1 VLPQSR
7 LGRDSQAH
15 RYVVAG
21 AGAKRNSVLMNRVP
35 LLSLILL
42 VAFVHFSFAATPP
55 ARPNI
60 LFIMSDDHA
69 AHAVSAYGSKINQTP
84 HIDRLAQEG
93 MRFKNCFAVN
103 AICTPSRA
111 SILTGKYSHINGVT
125 AFNRFDGGQW
135 TVAKALQAAGYHTGM
150 IGKWHLQNDP
160 TGFDY
165 WNILPGQGLYHDP
178 VFLDMG
184 TRKKL
189 SGYATDLITDFT
201 IEFLKNRPQDKP
213 FFLLSHHK
221 APHRE
226 WSPDAKHAALFA
238 NQTIPEPAT
247 FHDDYATRSDAARTA
262 VMRIDR
268 DLTRHDLKLTP
279 PPNLRGDAL
288 AVWKRGTDS
297 ELEVVENGRT
307 NRLTGAALKKWK
319 YQRYMK
325 DYLACV
331 ASVDTNV
338 GRLLDYLDETGLAT
352 NTIVIYTSDQ
362 GFFLGEHGWFD
373 KRFMYEESIRMPF
386 LVRYPPA
393 IKPGS
398 VSEAM
403 VLNVDFAPTFLEF
416 AGLNIPAEIQGR
428 SLKPLLTGQ
437 TPSDWRT
444 SWYYRYYH
452 FPNEHGTEPHYGV
465 RTDRHKLIYFHRIN
479 QWELFDLQTDPQ
491 EVNNLANDPKH
502 ANRVTEL
509 KTELA
514 RLRKELDDRDQF
526 AGAN

>member
-1 VLPQSR
+1 MAR
-7 LGRDSQAH
+7 AH
-15 RYVVAG
+15 RYVIASTNL
-21 AGAKRNSVLMNRVP
+21 KRNSGRMIQP
-35 LLSLILL
+35 FLSAFLFGALS
-42 VAFVHFSFAATPP
+42 VALPHFSSAQAS
-55 ARPNI
+55 RPNI

-84 HIDRLAQEG
+84 NIDRLAQEG
-93 MRFKNCFAVN
+93 LRFKNCFAVN
-103 AICTPSRA
+103 SICTPSRA

-125 AFNRFDGGQW
+125 AFNRFDGSQW
-135 TVAKALQAAGYHTGM
+135 TVAKTLQAAGYHTGM
-150 IGKWHLQNDP
+150 IGKWHLQSDP

-201 IEFLKNRPQDKP
+201 IEFLKNRPRDKP
-213 FFLLSHHK
+213 FFLMSHHK

-238 NQTIPEPAT
+238 DRTIPEPAT
-247 FHDDYATRSDAARTA
+247 FNDDYATRSDAAHTA
-262 VMRIDR
+262 IMRIDR
-268 DLTRHDLKLTP
+268 DLTRNDLKLTP
-279 PPNLRGDAL
+279 PPGLRGDAL
-288 AVWKRGTDS
+288 AAWKRGTDAQ
-297 ELEVVENGRT
+297 LEVVENGQT

-331 ASVDTNV
+331 ASVDSNV
-338 GRLLDYLDETGLAT
+338 GRLLDYLDGTGLAT

-398 VSEAM
+398 VNGAM

-437 TPSDWRT
+437 TPSDWRK

-509 KTELA
+509 KSELA